1 MSRRDGALLVLLLL
15 FLAAVTAAWVTLDR
29 RPPEWDHAN
38 HLERAVVCHRILAEP
53 GHERVSEIIAM
64 SSFYPP
70 VVACTAG
77 LLYFLLA
84 IVPLTAQAVMWGFL
98 AVGTLAV
105 YGIGRRLLDAEA
117 GLVAAFLLGTA
128 PFVVFSLTTFQ
139 LDLPL
144 AAMVAVTLY
153 ALGRAEAFSRPGWS
167 VLTGVALGVG
177 MLTKPPFASYVLPPL
192 AWCAWNAFA
201 APDRGPRLRRLL
213 LAVGIGLVI
222 ALPWYGPRLIGL
234 PMQVLNR
241 SFKQAAESGHAP
253 ALTPG
258 SLLYYPR
265 VFQPQFGLL
274 AAPLAAWGLWA
285 LRRMPRARGLLWSA
299 TLPLVGF
306 LLIQNKNLRYTLP
319 LLPAAALVAA
329 AGLQRLAPAW
339 RRGLTWSCLA
349 LGVVQ
354 VSSAAFALPPPP
366 AVPPLLGTVVFSRA
380 PDGGDWRHREV
391 LEAILR
397 AAGGRSARVAV
408 VPNDNYFSLSNF
420 RYTAV
425 REQLPLTLT
434 RAWDGPPLGVDF
446 VILKT
451 GDQGPDFASE
461 RPDRIMAA
469 FGGGDRWLAA
479 AFPVIAEFSL
489 PDGSRG
495 MVRMRR
501 LEPLAG
507 ISAEEVARRLRQS
520 GGGFLSDHARE
531 VLGFTASLE
540 YRAEALLRGEV
551 DRLVIEADSALV
563 GEFARKRPALRLR
576 NIRLS
581 VGGLLFN
588 PRRLVDTGRLEVLDL
603 QALTAERLTVT
614 ETDLLHFLRAQKRFT
629 RVDLRLGDG
638 SADVGLGW
646 PGPALSGRVRL
657 VPGLD
662 GSPFGLRAEALRV
675 GGVAVPGPLTGW
687 VMRHLDPAPRL
698 KRLPI
703 KVWLAPVSILPGR
716 IEVGSS
722 ESPAGSPPEG
732 RRG

>member
-1 MSRRDGALLVLLLL
+1 MSRRDGVLLALLLL
-15 FLAAVTAAWVTLDR
+15 FLAAVTAAWVMLDR

-38 HLERAVVCHRILAEP
+38 HLERAVACHRILAEP
-53 GHERVSEIIAM
+53 GRDRAGEIIAM

-70 VVACTAG
+70 VVACAAG
-77 LLYFLLA
+77 LLYFLFA
-84 IVPLTAQAVMWGFL
+84 IVPLTAQAVIWGFL

-117 GLVAAFLLGTA
+117 GLVAAFLLGMA
-128 PFVVFSLTTFQ
+128 PFVVFSLTNFQ

-153 ALGRAEAFSRPGWS
+153 ALVRAEGFSRLGWS
-167 VLTGVALGVG
+167 VLTGVALGLG
-177 MLTKPPFASYVLPPL
+177 MLTKPPFAAYVLPPL
-192 AWCAWNAFA
+192 AWCAWGAFR

-213 LAVGIGLVI
+213 LALGIGLVI
-222 ALPWYGPRLIGL
+222 ALPWYGPRLVGL
-234 PMQVLNR
+234 PMQILNR

-253 ALTPG
+253 ALTTG

-274 AAPLAAWGLWA
+274 AAPLAACGLWA

-299 TLPLVGF
+299 MLPLVVF

-319 LLPAAALVAA
+319 LLPAAALAAA

-339 RRGLTWSCLA
+339 RRGLTWSCLL

-366 AVPPLLGTVVFSRA
+366 AVPPLLGAVVFSRA
-380 PDGGDWRHREV
+380 PDRGDWRQREA

-397 AAGGRSARVAV
+397 AAGGRPARVAV

-420 RYTAV
+420 RYAAV
-425 REQLPLTLT
+425 RERLPLTLT
-434 RAWDGPPLGVDF
+434 RAWDGSPLGVQF

-461 RPDRIMAA
+461 KPDRIMAA
-469 FGGGDRWLAA
+469 FGGGDPWLAA
-479 AFPVIAEFSL
+479 AFPVITEFPL

-501 LEPLAG
+501 LLPVAG
-507 ISAEEVARRLRQS
+507 LRAEEVARRLHQS
-520 GGGFLSDHARE
+520 AAGFLGDHARE
-531 VLGFTASLE
+531 VLGLTVSLE
-540 YRAEALLRGEV
+540 YRPEALLRGEV

-563 GEFARKRPALRLR
+563 GEFARNRPALRLR

-581 VGGLLFN
+581 LAGLLFH
-588 PRRLVDTGRLEVLDL
+588 PQRLVDTGRIEMLDL
-603 QALTAERLTVT
+603 EGLSAERLTVT
-614 ETDLLHFLRAQKRFT
+614 ESDLLHFLRAQKRFN

-638 SADVGLGW
+638 SADVRLGW
-646 PGPALSGRVRL
+646 AGPTLSARVRL
-657 VPGLD
+657 SPGLD

-675 GGVAVPGPLTGW
+675 AGMGVPGPLVGW

-698 KRLPI
+698 RRLPV
-703 KVWLAPVSILPGR
+703 KVLLAPVSILPGR

-722 ESPAGSPPEG
+722 EGPAGSPPQE